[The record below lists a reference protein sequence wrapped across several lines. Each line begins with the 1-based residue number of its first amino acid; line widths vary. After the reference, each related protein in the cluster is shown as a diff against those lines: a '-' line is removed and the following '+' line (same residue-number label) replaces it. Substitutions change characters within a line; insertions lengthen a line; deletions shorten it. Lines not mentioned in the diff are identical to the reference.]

1 MLHDAAMSRGS
12 KRKWHDIARSVKGRS
27 AKQCRDRWKNH
38 IAPLMF
44 DDADVWAVGVRGK
57 FIPNDGDDARAL
69 AVSTSTGD
77 AGKENRSAS
86 SDVDDDVLRFT
97 ATVPVSSSS
106 SHRNK
111 AQKKKHLKKCS
122 RKIGKWSEGE
132 DARLLLGVKKF
143 GAKDWPKIAILVQGR
158 NSKQCRDRWSNHLDP
173 RVKSEPWTKRED
185 RLIDILQRG
194 YGNHWAKIA
203 KCLGNG
209 RTGNAVKN
217 RYHSTIGSFQ
227 ERRRRS
233 RGKASDSQI
242 PLTDDETRLLRSVE
256 KRMTVATKENRRRKY
271 ARHEDYCG
279 GEQTPHTATATT
291 KKKKTKKN
299 HKKKKKKDD
308 EGRITK
314 RREQE
319 ANIGSDMSGEGE
331 NEEGAPSGGLD
342 SALSSGSSSFALT
355 PPRPP
360 VAAFLKSV
368 NAADVA
374 FEVALTP
381 LVRDAAANSPAVDST
396 PANAIAR
403 VREFTAMDRHEVS
416 LSAGR
421 STRLTSMLATPETPM
436 IFSGTIPVGGSSST
450 PRVLS
455 HYCGPLYR
463 PGSAIRRRIASTPA
477 YCEDATVA
485 VPETKRTLDKQ
496 VGGEDEEEEA
506 SEDRI
511 TTATAAVSTTTT
523 TTTTTRNRT
532 TTTAAINRG
541 DCPTATISPQPP
553 RTPSSSSSSSAF
565 SPTVVT
571 ADPRQNIASTI
582 AGVGGRHLD
591 TLSVSGPDAEDVAF
605 LGSVLFSPPRQRA
618 RDIFGVNSVDDDDTD
633 DATFA
638 ASFLPTVPHSTT
650 ATLSPRMGRSQQT
663 FTDVEANDCARRFVE
678 ALRESFRDSDDDRLR
693 QVFELIDQAYSGQ
706 SSLTKVVSDIER
718 RLEDRPDLIGL
729 FREFVQVQTC
739 RIAA

>member
-1 MLHDAAMSRGS
+1 MKRGKKKKTAGRVLASKETNRENAALRKGKWTNEEDRVLHDAAMSRGS

-44 DDADVWAVGVRGK
+44 DDADMWAVGVRGK

-485 VPETKRTLDKQ
+485 VPETKRALDK
-496 VGGEDEEEEA
+496 
-506 SEDRI
+506 
-511 TTATAAVSTTTT
+511 
-523 TTTTTRNRT
+523 
-532 TTTAAINRG
+532 
-541 DCPTATISPQPP
+541 
-553 RTPSSSSSSSAF
+553 
-565 SPTVVT
+565 
-571 ADPRQNIASTI
+571 
-582 AGVGGRHLD
+582 
-591 TLSVSGPDAEDVAF
+591 
-605 LGSVLFSPPRQRA
+605 QRA